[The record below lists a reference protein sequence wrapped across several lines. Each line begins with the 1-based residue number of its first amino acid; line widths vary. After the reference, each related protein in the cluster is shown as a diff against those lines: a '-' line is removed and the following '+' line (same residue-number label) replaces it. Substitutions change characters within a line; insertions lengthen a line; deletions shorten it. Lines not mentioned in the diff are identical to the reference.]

1 MDELIRNLGPPL
13 GVGLITLVG
22 YLWARGV
29 HRRTA
34 DRSRRRA
41 EHPAE

>member
-1 MDELIRNLGPPL
+1 MDEIIRILGPSL

-22 YLWARGV
+22 YLWARGL

-34 DRSRRRA
+34 ERSRRRS